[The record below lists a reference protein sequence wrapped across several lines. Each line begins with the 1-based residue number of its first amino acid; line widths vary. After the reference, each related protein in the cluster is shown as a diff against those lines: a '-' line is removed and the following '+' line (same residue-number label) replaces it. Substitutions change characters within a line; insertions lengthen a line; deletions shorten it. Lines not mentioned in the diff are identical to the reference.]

1 MNIDNKFKKICVKV
15 AVLEAEIEEANK
27 FEEEK
32 NDLKACPK
40 TAEQVWLDLE
50 NEEDDETDEIT
61 DTYSICDSTDSEEE
75 QIDRLLEMNNE
86 AAIQIE
92 TDDSSFAEKLVS

>member
-32 NDLKACPK
+32 NDLKSVSK
-40 TAEQVWLDLE
+40 
-50 NEEDDETDEIT
+50 
-61 DTYSICDSTDSEEE
+61 DS
-75 QIDRLLEMNNE
+75 R
-86 AAIQIE
+86 AG
-92 TDDSSFAEKLVS
+92 LVRFRK